1 MANYNDVIGTWTP
14 EQWQAFGL
22 GGGTIGSGNELVS
35 AGTTPAT
42 DNPYQQ
48 FANSKGLGGISQG
61 AWNNVG
67 QATGLAGSV
76 YNIYDGLFGN
86 KADLYKQQI
95 GMLKDQRAS
104 NAYQLDQK
112 KAFNEVWNNTGQNKG
127 LAASYGAPADNGI
140 KSVVKL

>member
-1 MANYNDVIGTWTP
+1 MADGFTINAQGKVIDANGIEVGGNGTPTP
-14 EQWQAFGL
+14 
-22 GGGTIGSGNELVS
+22 T
-35 AGTTPAT
+35 
-42 DNPYQQ
+42 
-48 FANSKGLGGISQG
+48 NSYLEYSNAAGLGGISNG
-61 AWNNVG
+61 TWNNVG

-76 YNIYDGLFGN
+76 YNMYDGLFGN

-112 KAFNEVWNNTGQNKG
+112 KAFNDVWNNTGQNKG
-127 LAASYGAPADNGI
+127 LAASYVAPVDNGI